1 MNLTEHDLDHG
12 EQDEHGAWDGARPE
26 RHMRLDGGLGDSPAR
41 PVDESTLRRI
51 ADSWPRRATVRTDMD
66 KIAEPGDYDE
76 TLPDYPAR
84 LLPFAEHPLFL
95 EAEPRMRQKVLT
107 MAWLVYNERVITAE
121 EHVANPTF
129 AMIMHGAFPGADSV
143 HLKRAVQQAHV
154 DEVWHTYMHM
164 IAMQRT
170 REARAVT
177 SEPDYPHTVTFRR
190 LLEAESKAGWA
201 WQHDL
206 LKLVWTTVS
215 EISVNAYLELLSRDE
230 TVQPLHSLVP
240 RLHARDES
248 AHSSVMV
255 EVAKA
260 LYLRMNAERRR
271 FFVDALPQALNAFVV
286 QDFAVW
292 PGVLRHAGFDKA
304 EEIVGDSR
312 DSAGTG
318 LLVRDFSGVRRI
330 VREMDLEDLVD
341 FDFGAQ

>member
-1 MNLTEHDLDHG
+1 VTTTE
-12 EQDEHGAWDGARPE
+12 EEHAI
-26 RHMRLDGGLGDSPAR
+26 
-41 PVDESTLRRI
+41 DESTLRRI

-66 KIAEPGDYDE
+66 HIADPGEYDE
-76 TLPDYPAR
+76 TLPDYPVR
-84 LLPFAEHPLFL
+84 LLPFADHPLFTG
-95 EAEPRMRQKVLT
+95 AEPAQRQRVLT
-107 MAWLVYNERVITAE
+107 MAWLVYNERVIAAE
-121 EHVANPTF
+121 EYVANPTF
-129 AMIMHGAFPGADSV
+129 AMIMHGHFPGADSV
-143 HLKRAVQQAHV
+143 QLRRAVQQTHV

-170 REARAVT
+170 RDVRQVAD
-177 SEPDYPHTVTFRR
+177 EPDYPHTVTFRR
-190 LLEAESKAGWA
+190 LLEAEARTDES
-201 WQHDL
+201 WQRDL

-260 LYLRMNAERRR
+260 LYLKMNAEQRR
-271 FFVDALPQALNAFVV
+271 FFVDALPKALNAFVA

-292 PGVLRHAGFDKA
+292 PEILRHAGIGGAD
-304 EEIVGDSR
+304 EIVEDCR
-312 DSAGTG
+312 RQAGND
-318 LLVRDFSGVRRI
+318 LLVRDFSGIRRI

-341 FDFGAQ
+341 FEFGAD

>member
-1 MNLTEHDLDHG
+1 MTGHQHRRSTG
-12 EQDEHGAWDGARPE
+12 EPTSRAIG
-26 RHMRLDGGLGDSPAR
+26 
-41 PVDESTLRRI
+41 ESTLSRI

-66 KIAEPGDYDE
+66 AIAEPGDYDQS
-76 TLPDYPAR
+76 LPDYPVR
-84 LLPFAEHPLFL
+84 LLPFAEHPLFTG
-95 EAEPRMRQKVLT
+95 ADPQQRQQVLT
-107 MAWLVYNERVITAE
+107 MAWLVYNERVIAAE
-121 EHVANPTF
+121 EYVANPTF
-129 AMIMHGAFPGADSV
+129 AMIMHGVFPGADSV
-143 HLKRAVQQAHV
+143 QLKRAVQQTHV

-170 REARAVT
+170 RDVRKVA
-177 SEPDYPHTVTFRR
+177 SEPEYPHTVTFRR
-190 LLEAESKAGWA
+190 LLGAMARCDEN
-201 WQHDL
+201 WQRDL

-260 LYLRMNAERRR
+260 LYLRMNAGQRQ
-271 FFVDALPQALNAFVV
+271 FFVNALPEALNSFVA

-292 PGVLRHAGFDKA
+292 PGILRQAGFARA
-304 EEIVGDSR
+304 EEIVADCR
-312 DSAGTG
+312 RQADNG
-318 LLVRDFSGVRRI
+318 LLVRDFSGIRRI

-341 FDFGAQ
+341 FDFGAE

>member
-1 MNLTEHDLDHG
+1 VTEHDRTYDG
-12 EQDEHGAWDGARPE
+12 EYGI
-26 RHMRLDGGLGDSPAR
+26 
-41 PVDESTLRRI
+41 DESTLRRI

-66 KIAEPGDYDE
+66 RIAEPGNYDE
-76 TLPDYPAR
+76 TLPDYPIR

-95 EAEPRMRQKVLT
+95 DADPSQRQQVLT
-107 MAWLVYNERVITAE
+107 MAWLVYNERVIAAE
-121 EHVANPTF
+121 EYVANPTF

-143 HLKRAVQQAHV
+143 QLKRAVQQTHV

-170 REARAVT
+170 RDVREVT
-177 SEPDYPHTVTFRR
+177 SEPEYPHTVTFRR
-190 LLEAESKAGWA
+190 LLDAQAQAQES
-201 WQHDL
+201 WQCDL

-248 AHSSVMV
+248 AHSSIMV

-260 LYLRMNAERRR
+260 LYLRMNAEQRQ
-271 FFVDALPQALNAFVV
+271 FFVDSLPKALNAFVA

-292 PGVLRHAGFDKA
+292 PGILRHAGFDKA
-304 EEIVGDSR
+304 EEIVEDCRRQVGN
-312 DSAGTG
+312 G

-341 FDFGAQ
+341 FDFGTE